1 MFFIIFNFTLAG
13 GLFVIAMMTLNK
25 VSTPREVVFASL
37 PLLFS
42 LHQFTQGFVWLGMY
56 GLIGERPLQLAEGIF
71 VFYAQGLLQ
80 FLVPLSLW
88 LIEPAGIRRKLIGAL
103 MVTGAVLMV
112 YTLYGLA
119 VEPTSVYVKDNVLVY
134 VNAWTHKEWVA
145 LIYVLTTCGS
155 LLLSRSIAIQLF
167 GFLNLLGLTL
177 VHLFVPYGFTS
188 LWCLYAAAV
197 SVLLYFYFVERRI
210 RFLKDLKKR
219 EIHLSTEFEKE
230 LGRLKQRYPH
240 LRKKW
245 ERRFQSWK
253 TVILGAESIEKEKEE
268 ALKNT

>member
-1 MFFIIFNFTLAG
+1 MFFVIFNFTVAG
-13 GLFVIAMMTLNK
+13 GLFVVAMMTLSK

-42 LHQFTQGFVWLGMY
+42 LHQFTQGFVWLGMH
-56 GLIGERPLQLAEGIF
+56 GLIGHRPLQIAEGIF

-88 LIEPAGIRRKLIGAL
+88 LIEPHGIRRKLIGAL
-103 MVTGAVLMV
+103 MVIGAVLML

-134 VNAWTHKEWVA
+134 VNEWTHREWIAV
-145 LIYVLTTCGS
+145 IYVLTTCGS
-155 LLLSRSIAIQLF
+155 LILSRSIAIQLF

-177 VHLFVPYGFTS
+177 VHIFAPYAFTS

-210 RFLKDLKKR
+210 NFLQDLKKR
-219 EIHLSTEFEKE
+219 ETHFSTEFDRELEK
-230 LGRLKQRYPH
+230 LKRRYPS
-240 LRKKW
+240 LRSKW
-245 ERRFQSWK
+245 QKRFLNWK
-253 TVILGAESIEKEKEE
+253 TVIMGVPNQIHKEASGE
-268 ALKNT
+268 

>member
-1 MFFIIFNFTLAG
+1 MFFIILNFTLAG
-13 GLFVIAMMTLNK
+13 GLFVIAMMTFKK

-56 GLIGERPLQLAEGIF
+56 GLIDHRPLQLAEDIF

-88 LIEPAGIRRKLIGAL
+88 LIEPHGIRRKLIGGL
-103 MVTGAVLMV
+103 MVTGAVLMI
-112 YTLYGLA
+112 YTLYGLT
-119 VEPTSVYVKDNVLVY
+119 VEPTTVYVKDHVLVY
-134 VNAWTHKEWVA
+134 SNPWTHKEWIAV
-145 LIYVLTTCGS
+145 IYVLTTCGS
-155 LLLSRSIAIQLF
+155 LILSKSIAIQLF

-177 VHLFVPYGFTS
+177 VHIFVPYAFTS

-210 RFLKDLKKR
+210 AFLQDLKKR
-219 EIHLSTEFEKE
+219 ETHLSSEFDRE
-230 LGRLKQRYPH
+230 LNGLKQRYPR
-240 LRKKW
+240 LRSKW
-245 ERRFQSWK
+245 QSRFKNWK
-253 TVILGAESIEKEKEE
+253 TIVLGAEKSGKEE
-268 ALKNT
+268 QSEAEKV